1 MNNLPKGNLF
11 LFLNSHQYLIIYTIL
26 ISCNIKEND
35 NYAMFNTNYKEI
47 QDLLYNCLKYNI
59 NNIIKNIKSN
69 YSPFFISIFNNI
81 LSLISNILE
90 INNLKEGKFAF
101 IKNFDFNKTAIK
113 KLISYYIS
121 KYTSFFNSSNFSNFT
136 KNVPEINE
144 SIIFDNKDKI
154 IEEVINKK
162 EEINDN
168 SNIVELSKFERIYNV
183 RKEELNNIKLLL
195 NYENL
200 NNLFYINLPLDEG
213 LDNYKNLYS
222 KIMNYKIKYEFKS
235 IIDSYNEIKKRKNY
249 RKIKKQLYSWNNSYS
264 NLNAFYNIENNNDKN
279 KINYQIK
286 YKVSNFLSKDL
297 TRKLLVPI
305 FDIDYYMPNFR
316 NFDYKAK
323 LFEAPKTKN
332 EKIYNIDLKIFN
344 SDLTKDMDNILPILG
359 DQNYYVEEVCY
370 IQTTHH
376 IRGKIFI
383 SKDIN
388 YNDIYFATNKKH
400 LLSVE
405 KLKKYEDYDPDH
417 SSCFGS
423 IFRNNLNNKDSEV
436 YIKIN
441 YNEINYL
448 FIRKYCFRNNS
459 LEIYTNNHKS
469 FYFKFI
475 NEKIRNEFMENII
488 NKFNKIKK
496 QLFKIIKGIDENNK
510 SIKKGYYKD
519 EDNNKDYNNIVNIR
533 ELYKSSKIS
542 KMEYLMWINIYGN
555 RSFRDIAQYPV
566 FPWLLNNYESDNFEE
581 LIIDELY
588 IRDFKI
594 PLGMSIIDDKS
605 KNRREGYI
613 ETYKVM
619 VMDLYDENIIKLK
632 MKEEDSE
639 EIPIENV
646 ERRHSAKFEQI
657 KSNELKLRQN
667 SSSSLNTNYNIDNNI
682 KNRNESSVIIKP
694 AFKIPLYDKLNDDQL
709 QKLFDY
715 KFNINQL
722 YNNVNIE
729 YEKIPYCFGSHFSNG
744 AYVSHYLCRLFPY
757 SSVMIEIQ
765 GTGFDCPERLFIHF
779 QNSFYSAATEKSDL
793 REIIPELFTIP
804 ELFLNINNFK
814 LGKLQ
819 SSNTMNLE
827 TKSNENIIIDLDEGE
842 KTNQVEEVILPT
854 WCKNNPYDFI
864 EKNRILFES
873 NNLNINPWIDLIFGY
888 LQRGPEAQN
897 IGNLYLPYAYDGV
910 MNLRV
915 KPEDI
920 INDRGENEFKM
931 RFFEMG
937 VHPTKVFDKKCK
949 INKNKVVNQI
959 ISSSDINRRA

>member
-1 MNNLPKGNLF
+1 
-11 LFLNSHQYLIIYTIL
+11 
-26 ISCNIKEND
+26 
-35 NYAMFNTNYKEI
+35 
-47 QDLLYNCLKYNI
+47 
-59 NNIIKNIKSN
+59 
-69 YSPFFISIFNNI
+69 
-81 LSLISNILE
+81 
-90 INNLKEGKFAF
+90 
-101 IKNFDFNKTAIK
+101 
-113 KLISYYIS
+113 
-121 KYTSFFNSSNFSNFT
+121 
-136 KNVPEINE
+136 
-144 SIIFDNKDKI
+144 
-154 IEEVINKK
+154 
-162 EEINDN
+162 
-168 SNIVELSKFERIYNV
+168 
-183 RKEELNNIKLLL
+183 
-195 NYENL
+195 
-200 NNLFYINLPLDEG
+200 
-213 LDNYKNLYS
+213 
-222 KIMNYKIKYEFKS
+222 
-235 IIDSYNEIKKRKNY
+235 
-249 RKIKKQLYSWNNSYS
+249 
-264 NLNAFYNIENNNDKN
+264 
-279 KINYQIK
+279 
-286 YKVSNFLSKDL
+286 
-297 TRKLLVPI
+297 
-305 FDIDYYMPNFR
+305 
-316 NFDYKAK
+316 
-323 LFEAPKTKN
+323 
-332 EKIYNIDLKIFN
+332 
-344 SDLTKDMDNILPILG
+344 
-359 DQNYYVEEVCY
+359 
-370 IQTTHH
+370 
-376 IRGKIFI
+376 
-383 SKDIN
+383 
-388 YNDIYFATNKKH
+388 
-400 LLSVE
+400 
-405 KLKKYEDYDPDH
+405 
-417 SSCFGS
+417 
-423 IFRNNLNNKDSEV
+423 
-436 YIKIN
+436 
-441 YNEINYL
+441 
-448 FIRKYCFRNNS
+448 
-459 LEIYTNNHKS
+459 
-469 FYFKFI
+469 
-475 NEKIRNEFMENII
+475 
-488 NKFNKIKK
+488 
-496 QLFKIIKGIDENNK
+496 
-510 SIKKGYYKD
+510 
-519 EDNNKDYNNIVNIR
+519 
-533 ELYKSSKIS
+533 
-542 KMEYLMWINIYGN
+542 MWINIYGN

-639 EIPIENV
+639 EIPIENA

-667 SSSSLNTNYNIDNNI
+667 SSSSFNTNYNIDNNI

-694 AFKIPLYDKLNDDQL
+694 AFNIPLYEKLNDDKL

-819 SSNTMNLE
+819 SSNTMNME
-827 TKSNENIIIDLDEGE
+827 TKNNENIIIDLDEGE
-842 KTNQVEEVILPT
+842 KRNQIEEVILPT

-897 IGNLYLPYAYDGV
+897 IGNLYLPCVYDGV

-920 INDRGENEFKM
+920 LNDRGENEFKM

-959 ISSSDINRRA
+959 ISSSYLIEEPENILFEIKLNNALNKIIYFNSKNVNSEELFLIDKSFIEQKIIIQENKEYNNYFIKDIIKYKELSMEKKMVKNVEYKLIMKQIFKGAFYIIAGLFDGEIYIIKNINNKKEFNIDNSKIKIFDNSLITALDVDKDEKYIIYGTEKGSLVIYSLNFILFKEEKKFINLIKFFPSHSGYAINSLCINSDLNLFADCANDGYAHIYTLPKCKLIHSIYIEANIKNNYFFMDYVFLSAQPLASIAIYSNKTYNFKCYSINGNELINYSKDFDEILIKDCKGEIKEGMSSPILFTDSQFNDYLLYILNKKYILIKKFPSMENIVMINPSLVNEEKINNITISNDLKYIYAYEEINNKIYIINNKKHESLQINKENKEVKKL